1 MVRRS
6 GKESGVHVTVPSTV
20 AVRWPA
26 FEALPP
32 ALKPTAEL
40 LGEGLSDEAIA
51 RRQQRPLA
59 KVQEDVAVVFSRLSV
74 AGRREIARLR
84 TTGESGTG

>member
-1 MVRRS
+1 VGRRNS
-6 GKESGVHVTVPSTV
+6 KESGVHVTVPSSV

-26 FEALPP
+26 FDALPP

-40 LGEGLSDEAIA
+40 LSEGMSDEAIA
-51 RRQQRPLA
+51 TRLQRPLA
-59 KVQEDVAVVFSRLSV
+59 KVQEDVALVFSRLAV

-84 TTGESGTG
+84 TTG

>member
-1 MVRRS
+1 M
-6 GKESGVHVTVPSTV
+6 HVTVPSTV

-26 FEALPP
+26 FDALPP

-40 LGEGLSDEAIA
+40 LSEGLSDEAIA
-51 RRQQRPLA
+51 TRLQRPLI
-59 KVQEDVAVVFSRLSV
+59 KVQEEVAVVFSRLAV

-84 TTGESGTG
+84 TTG